1 MNNYDDY
8 LKQLHS
14 RLMSS
19 NDNEG
24 GEENVL
30 NEIET
35 VLNRIE
41 KLKRNEKFRKMFRV
55 FGVFVLI
62 VGLMVLGW
70 NHIYIHVVYIAR
82 LIVITVFVLKLIF
95 VFFY

>member
-1 MNNYDDY
+1 MNDYDDY

-14 RLMSS
+14 RLISS
-19 NDNEG
+19 NDNE

-41 KLKRNEKFRKMFRV
+41 KLKRKEKFRKIFRV
-55 FGVFVLI
+55 FGVFALI

-70 NHIYIHVVYIAR
+70 DHIYIHVVYIAR
-82 LIVITVFVLKLIF
+82 LIVITVFFKLIF
-95 VFFY
+95 VFF